1 MVLNTNQAINQSYF
15 FICTL
20 ELWWLELE
28 GTGKMYSSYQQFEQP
43 KFSHYR
49 KKIGIWS
56 GKVTDIL
63 DSGLKGVKKPD
74 III

>member
-1 MVLNTNQAINQSYF
+1 V
-15 FICTL
+15 
-20 ELWWLELE
+20 WLELE

-43 KFSHYR
+43 KFSHYW
-49 KKIGIWS
+49 KKIGVWS